1 MSLKKEGKITLGML
15 KGKPVTTSV
24 PSISIKFHA
33 NVEQIEELRF
43 SDDETPI
50 SEEKNSQFGNLP
62 AVTSSNDQDSSPL
75 KLFPKLVKRSTS
87 VDVSTNQT
95 LSSSPP
101 SDPWRFFS
109 DIKGKITKSVEEKIT
124 EIKARHEEGSPL
136 HKSKVDQPKVK
147 ENLSFSDSEDQSESS
162 ISRTCGFAST
172 TEGVEM
178 SSDDETSSVDKEKK
192 PHSSDTLRQKFRF
205 FKHHSDKNTSKEGT
219 VNINSLSK
227 IYNINTENVEQA
239 LPEDVSEDVESAV
252 DALEET
258 DFKRS
263 SPEKNDKRL
272 ESENIIKKVAQKF
285 VNIDVDKDNV
295 INITQVSGD
304 EVRKRFFAEDTKMS
318 TVFAPT
324 GFIDVRIP
332 KRRPSTDAN
341 ILNYVLLSVYIV
353 AYAILHAYL
362 PYLAGFLLGASL
374 TLILA
379 IIYMKL
385 YSRPL
390 NIEAIDDSVLNRIM
404 EVPAVKEYQ
413 PLTKYEGW
421 VNEYPEAYDPLCY
434 HISHTQ
440 SVFLRLQGN
449 LLRISHSKSK
459 VPKRAMWNEHEI
471 KTSFV
476 HHRVYNLLNAK
487 ITLLPEGLAKIRL
500 WSKKYP
506 ICIMLSK
513 EQMNFDPTTVKM
525 DFEDE
530 AEEKPAEK
538 VKSPKTKKKFTF
550 KKREYPYMSQ
560 RFSKLAE
567 DQDID
572 LDSDSRASTPSP
584 EIAETTLDNSLL
596 LQEPEEKPDDDEMYS
611 CPDDSSECSQ
621 NASNSLMFTHT
632 DIYIFGRTD
641 REKEDWFRRLAAATH
656 QDGGNIREAA
666 GYGDADSVKTE
677 MEYLKYMSIFNK
689 GSRKSSKQGKGDKD
703 CEVTEKSSIE
713 DPDESK
719 SDVQLWF
726 NALIGRVLFDCV
738 RDASFTKKVQN
749 RIQKKLQTIKL
760 PYFIE
765 EILITELN
773 LGKTPPLILK
783 SENPILDNRGLW
795 VDLDMSYEGSV
806 VLTLQTKLNLMKL
819 KNPQANDKLGLEIKL
834 AIYHSDVDDSA
845 ESSTDEE
852 GLQELPVNREGTGE
866 RALVYEKKKKFIK
879 MVDRIAESKIFQAAA
894 ENRYIKK
901 AMEGVSNTELRLTVE
916 LKALSG
922 TLVLNIPPPP
932 NDRVWVGFRPAPK
945 LILTACPIVGERN
958 FNNTMVTSWIEK
970 KIVQEFEKVMVIPN
984 MEDFLVP
991 VMTPKLPE

>member
-1 MSLKKEGKITLGML
+1 ML
-15 KGKPVTTSV
+15 LLVQSVHCESFKGKPVTTSV

-172 TEGVEM
+172 TEVQM
-178 SSDDETSSVDKEKK
+178 SWLS
-192 PHSSDTLRQKFRF
+192 
-205 FKHHSDKNTSKEGT
+205 SDKNTSKEGT

-239 LPEDVSEDVESAV
+239 LPEDVSEDVESA
-252 DALEET
+252 
-258 DFKRS
+258 
-263 SPEKNDKRL
+263 
-272 ESENIIKKVAQKF
+272 VAQKF

-538 VKSPKTKKKFTF
+538 
-550 KKREYPYMSQ
+550 SQ

-584 EIAETTLDNSLL
+584 EIA
-596 LQEPEEKPDDDEMYS
+596 
-611 CPDDSSECSQ
+611 
-621 NASNSLMFTHT
+621 
-632 DIYIFGRTD
+632 IYIFGRTD

-689 GSRKSSKQGKGDKD
+689 
-703 CEVTEKSSIE
+703 
-713 DPDESK
+713 
-719 SDVQLWF
+719 
-726 NALIGRVLFDCV
+726 
-738 RDASFTKKVQN
+738 
-749 RIQKKLQTIKL
+749 KKLQTIKL